1 MNRKF
6 CLDLTLD
13 ELKAWCQENGI
24 QSYRAG
30 QIYKWLSSG
39 VTDTSDM
46 NNVPKDI
53 RGKLEESFIF
63 GSFEVRQ
70 KLVSKLDGT
79 TKLVFELH
87 DGNIIET
94 VVMRYKTGLSICI
107 SSQAGCR
114 MGCKFCASSKLG
126 FGRSLTSGE
135 MFAQVAVSQRIVGE
149 RIRSVVIMGIGEPF
163 DNYDNVMGFIRLAN
177 DPEGLNLGARH
188 ITLSTCGLVPKIEEF
203 TKEGLQVNLAVS
215 LHAPNDELRKK
226 LMPVAK
232 AYSSEQLM
240 KACKDYTKAT
250 SRRIT
255 FEYSLLAGIND
266 TPQCASE
273 LVKLL
278 KGGLYHV
285 NLIAMNKVPGTIF
298 QSASPAKV
306 KQFKDILES
315 GGINATIRR
324 EMGSDI
330 MAACGQLR
338 RGTIEAER
346 C

>member
-1 MNRKF
+1 MRDKF
-6 CLDLTLD
+6 CLDLTLND
-13 ELKAWCQENGI
+13 LTKWCEERAVPK
-24 QSYRAG
+24 YRAA
-30 QIYKWLSSG
+30 QIYGWLSSG
-39 VTDTSDM
+39 AVKTDDM
-46 NNVPKDI
+46 TNVPKNV
-53 RGKLEESFIF
+53 RAMLEEDFIF
-63 GSFEVRQ
+63 GGFELKQ
-70 KLVSKLDGT
+70 HLVSKLDGT
-79 TKLVFELH
+79 EKFVYVLH

-94 VVMRYKTGLSICI
+94 VAMRYKPGISVCV
-107 SSQAGCR
+107 SSQAGCK
-114 MGCKFCASSKLG
+114 MGCAFCASAKIA

-135 MFAQVAVSQRIVGE
+135 ILAQVAVTQKILGE

-163 DNYDNVMGFIRLAN
+163 DNYENVMGFIKLAN

-203 TKEGLQVNLAVS
+203 TKEGLQVNLSIS

-232 AYSSEQLM
+232 AYSIEQLM
-240 KACKDYTKAT
+240 TACKEYTEKT

-255 FEYSLLAGIND
+255 FEYSLFAGVND
-266 TPQCASE
+266 TPECARE

-285 NLIAMNKVPGTIF
+285 NLISANKVPGTVF
-298 QSASPAKV
+298 QSASPNKV
-306 KQFKDILES
+306 KQFRDILTS

-338 RGTIEAER
+338 RGTIEASE

>member
-39 VTDTSDM
+39 VTDTSEM

-53 RGKLEESFIF
+53 RAKLDESFIF

-114 MGCKFCASSKLG
+114 MGCRFCASSKLG

-135 MFAQVAVSQRIVGE
+135 MFAQVAVSQKIVGE
-149 RIRSVVIMGIGEPF
+149 KRSNNG
-163 DNYDNVMGFIRLAN
+163 
-177 DPEGLNLGARH
+177 H
-188 ITLSTCGLVPKIEEF
+188 
-203 TKEGLQVNLAVS
+203 
-215 LHAPNDELRKK
+215 
-226 LMPVAK
+226 
-232 AYSSEQLM
+232 
-240 KACKDYTKAT
+240 
-250 SRRIT
+250 RRA
-255 FEYSLLAGIND
+255 FR
-266 TPQCASE
+266 
-273 LVKLL
+273 
-278 KGGLYHV
+278 
-285 NLIAMNKVPGTIF
+285 
-298 QSASPAKV
+298 
-306 KQFKDILES
+306 QF
-315 GGINATIRR
+315 R
-324 EMGSDI
+324 
-330 MAACGQLR
+330 
-338 RGTIEAER
+338 
-346 C
+346 